1 MGLQNKIGLGSV
13 QFGIPYGISNQNGQT
28 PFDEVAKILDF
39 AFSSNIKIIDTAS
52 GYGTSESVI
61 GDLNKNRFEIVSKF
75 MPSNSEV
82 DIRKQL
88 EKSLSLLKI
97 ESLYGYLAHRPLDL
111 LDNIVVWNELK
122 KLKSEMKIKKI
133 GFSLNTPEE
142 YYQLKLAGL
151 EPDLV
156 QVPFNY
162 FDTRFK
168 EVLIELKNAGCE
180 VHTRSTFLQG
190 LFFADTEK
198 LPAFFNELKP
208 SIKKLQNNYKE
219 ELEGVLLSY
228 VLQQEF
234 IDVVIMGV
242 ENEGQ
247 LKKNINFI
255 NYASQLESLKVT
267 FSEQV
272 VMPMN
277 WPNN

>member
-1 MGLQNKIGLGSV
+1 MELQNKIGLGSV

-39 AFSSNIKIIDTAS
+39 AFSSNIKIVDTAS

-61 GDLNKNRFEIVSKF
+61 GELNKSRFEIVSKF

-142 YYQLKLAGL
+142 YYQLKSAGL

-198 LPAFFNELKP
+198 LPNFFNELRP
-208 SIKKLQNNYKE
+208 IIKNLQNNYKE
-219 ELEGVLLSY
+219 KLEGVLLSY

-234 IDVVIMGV
+234 IDIVIMGV

-247 LKKNINFI
+247 LKKNINCI
-255 NYASQLESLKVT
+255 DNASQLESLKVT

-272 VMPMN
+272 LMPMH
-277 WPNN
+277 WPKN

>member
-1 MGLQNKIGLGSV
+1 MELQNKIGLGSV

-39 AFSSNIKIIDTAS
+39 AFLKNIKIIDTAS

-111 LDNIVVWNELK
+111 LDNIAVWNELK

-208 SIKKLQNNYKE
+208 SIKNLQNNYNE
-219 ELEGVLLSY
+219 ELEVVLLSY

-255 NYASQLESLKVT
+255 DNTSRLES
-267 FSEQV
+267 
-272 VMPMN
+272 
-277 WPNN
+277 

>member
-1 MGLQNKIGLGSV
+1 MELQNKIGLGSV

-61 GDLNKNRFEIVSKF
+61 GELNKSRFEIVSKF

-208 SIKKLQNNYKE
+208 SIKNLQNNYNE
-219 ELEGVLLSY
+219 ELEVVLLSY

-234 IDVVIMGV
+234 IDIVIMGV

-247 LKKNINFI
+247 LKKNINCI
-255 NYASQLESLKVT
+255 DNASQLESLKIT

-272 VMPMN
+272 VMPMH
-277 WPNN
+277 WPKN

>member
-1 MGLQNKIGLGSV
+1 MELQNKIGLGSV

-39 AFSSNIKIIDTAS
+39 AFLRNIKIIDTAS

-61 GDLNKNRFEIVSKF
+61 GDLNKNRFEVVSKF

-111 LDNIVVWNELK
+111 LDNIAVWNELK

-168 EVLIELKNAGCE
+168 AVLIELKNAGCE

-208 SIKKLQNNYKE
+208 SIKNLQNNYKE

-247 LKKNINFI
+247 LKKNINCI
-255 NYASQLESLKVT
+255 DNASQLESLKVT

-272 VMPMN
+272 VMPMH
-277 WPNN
+277 WPKN

>member
-1 MGLQNKIGLGSV
+1 MELQNKIGLGSV

-61 GDLNKNRFEIVSKF
+61 GELNKSRFEIVSKF

-198 LPAFFNELKP
+198 LPNFFNELRP
-208 SIKKLQNNYKE
+208 IIKNLQNNYKE
-219 ELEGVLLSY
+219 KLEGVLLSY

-234 IDVVIMGV
+234 IDIVIMGV

-247 LKKNINFI
+247 LIKNINCI
-255 NYASQLESLKVT
+255 DNASQLESLKVT

-272 VMPMN
+272 VMPMH
-277 WPNN
+277 WPKN